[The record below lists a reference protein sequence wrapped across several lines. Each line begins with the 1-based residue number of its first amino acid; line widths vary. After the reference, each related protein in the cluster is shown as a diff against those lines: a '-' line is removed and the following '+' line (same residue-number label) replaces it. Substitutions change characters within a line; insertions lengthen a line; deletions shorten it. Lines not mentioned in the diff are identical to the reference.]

1 MRGKLLFSVVVVA
14 CALGLI
20 TLASAQSA
28 SMAIQPTRMITVTPT
43 VRTPEMMDAFE
54 ATAVAPAAKAAP
66 FRPTMD
72 VGTYRALKQQA
83 ARAASSASRP
93 ETMSPGSFA
102 PPVLGT
108 QFNGPSQC
116 NGSGTCWF
124 PPDVAASAVT
134 NNDIIAVHNSMFAVY
149 SNTGAQLRLISLNAF
164 FGYSTQPFFD
174 PRVVYDSVWSR
185 FCVTAAAFPQSATSQ
200 IYGIACSVNQN
211 PLGSWHVYLP
221 DVGFLGG
228 SGGFYDFPMVGDSQ
242 DAVLFTANNFS
253 ATSYLGS
260 SLFSVGKHALFNGRS
275 FSVPIYTGLQG
286 TLQPAREL
294 LDGNGYAW
302 LAAANTSGNI
312 AMYALGYPASP
323 PDEHLYGP
331 YNVTVPA
338 YSVPAPASQPVCGG
352 GTNAIDT
359 SDTRFVNMG
368 IQNGDLFYQAHSI
381 SDITATTKYYIIS
394 GLLTFAPT
402 VKESAEFF
410 ATGTSSDFNVSV
422 AADGGN
428 RMVLN
433 WTSVDT
439 GGSGTN
445 PSIRFTGKLPT
456 DGVISGVGIGTVA
469 YTSPACLSGNYDS
482 NFGVQRWGDYSQSS
496 SDPGVSGQFWI
507 DNETVPT
514 TSSWG
519 TRIVSIHF

>member
-1 MRGKLLFSVVVVA
+1 MRGRLLFTVVVGA
-14 CALGLI
+14 GTMGLV

-28 SMAIQPTRMITVTPT
+28 NMAIQSTRTITATST
-43 VRTPEMMDAFE
+43 ERTPEMMDAFE
-54 ATAVAPAAKAAP
+54 ATNVAPAVRAAP
-66 FRPTMD
+66 FRPTMGD
-72 VGTYRALKQQA
+72 EAYRALKQQA
-83 ARAASSASRP
+83 ARSASASRP
-93 ETMSPGSFA
+93 ESMSPGSFA
-102 PPVLGT
+102 PPVIGT
-108 QFNGPSQC
+108 QFNGPNEC

-134 NNDIIAVHNSMFAVY
+134 NNDIIAVHNSLFAVY
-149 SNTGAQLRLISLNAF
+149 SNTGSQLKLISLNAF

-185 FCVTAAAFPQSATSQ
+185 FCVTAPAFAQSATSQ

-211 PLGSWHVYLP
+211 PLGSWHVYLV
-221 DVGFLGG
+221 DVGSIGG

-260 SLFSVGKHALFNGRS
+260 SLFSVGKYALFNGRGWS
-275 FSVPIYTGLQG
+275 AHVYSGLQG

-312 AMYALGYPASP
+312 AMYTLGYPASQQ
-323 PDEHLYGP
+323 DQGLYGP

-338 YSVPAPASQPVCGG
+338 YSTPASAAQPVCGG
-352 GTNAIDT
+352 GTNALDT

-368 IQNGDLFYQAHSI
+368 IQNGDLFYQAHTV
-381 SDITATTKYYIIS
+381 SDITATPRYYIIS
-394 GLLTFAPT
+394 GLNSFTPVL
-402 VKESAEFF
+402 KESGTFYT
-410 ATGTSSDFNVSV
+410 TGTSSDFNVSV

-439 GGSGTN
+439 GGSGAY
-445 PSIRFTGKLPT
+445 PSMRFTGKLPT
-456 DGVISGVGIGTVA
+456 DGAISGGGVGTTA
-469 YTSPACLSGNYDS
+469 YTSPTCLSGNYDS
-482 NFGVQRWGDYSQSS
+482 NFGLQRWGDYSQSS

-507 DNETVPT
+507 ENEVVPS

-519 TRIVSIHF
+519 TRIAAIHF